1 MSKLSIYCGDCG
13 ARIIYAAKKPNFC
26 EKCGNSLNP
35 SSQATQKVE
44 TLEEENDNAVIPSI
58 NKLEVE
64 TQLYA
69 NKPVRMEDV
78 IESQRLAP
86 NAPIGGGSAEAAEYR
101 QPQNLS
107 SDQIMEEF
115 RREAGT
121 RGRGGE

>member
-35 SSQATQKVE
+35 ASQGTQKVE
-44 TLEEENDNAVIPSI
+44 TSEEEIDGPAFPSI
-58 NKLEVE
+58 DKLEVE

-69 NKPVRMEDV
+69 NNSVRMEDL
-78 IESQRLAP
+78 IESQRLSP
-86 NAPIGGGSAEAAEYR
+86 NAPMGGGSAEAAEYR
-101 QPQNLS
+101 EPHNLS